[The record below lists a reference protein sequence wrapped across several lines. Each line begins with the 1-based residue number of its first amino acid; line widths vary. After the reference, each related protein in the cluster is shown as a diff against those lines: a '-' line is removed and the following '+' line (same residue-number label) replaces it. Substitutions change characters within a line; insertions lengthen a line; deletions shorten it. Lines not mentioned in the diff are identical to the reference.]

1 MGLFWENSRPTKE
14 QHEKP
19 LQYTASHTQA
29 DDPPKIE
36 EIPMARKLT
45 RDEEA
50 EAEFRSVVE
59 EYQTLKDTPTSS
71 NASSTSRINTSSISP
86 SALYPTSMSCR
97 AAFDSAFHC
106 QSLGGQWNNVY
117 RYGELRDCKEKRAD
131 FWFCMRTNR
140 GSMNDERRKE
150 RIREHYRAKD
160 QKYREGKSS
169 EDVWEMRDQVLK
181 DALEGDLDAALRREE
196 EEEKAKGLI

>member
-1 MGLFWENSRPTKE
+1 MGWFWGNSEPTAD
-14 QHEKP
+14 QLEKP
-19 LQYTASHTQA
+19 LQCAAPHTEA
-29 DDPPKIE
+29 DDLPKVDE
-36 EIPMARKLT
+36 TQRARKLT

-50 EAEFRSVVE
+50 EAELRSVFDE
-59 EYQTLKDTPTSS
+59 FQTSDDTLKSSDTAS
-71 NASSTSRINTSSISP
+71 NSRINTSSISP

-97 AAFDSAFHC
+97 AAFDSAFYC

-117 RYGELRDCKEKRAD
+117 RYGELRNCKEKRAD

-150 RIREHYRAKD
+150 KIREHYKAKD

-169 EDVWEMRDQVLK
+169 EDVWEMRDQILEG
-181 DALEGDLDAALRREE
+181 ALEGDLDAALKREE
-196 EEEKAKGLI
+196 ERASGLG